1 MPDMRPPHALSG
13 GRLAA
18 LGAPRG
24 SAAGCKALAFAAA
37 TVLSCAPAAAQDG
50 AVELAAGY
58 ATDAE
63 LFASGGYYVS
73 DELSYVAE
81 LTRSDAGGIV
91 AYSLMGGVQFA
102 RRLPVVTPIAR
113 LLVGSGDLTGKDPD
127 GGDDDL
133 GMQFGGGLDVRLAP
147 GVAIRSLVSY
157 RPFFND
163 KLRVNAGV
171 AVSF

>member
-1 MPDMRPPHALSG
+1 MR
-13 GRLAA
+13 
-18 LGAPRG
+18 
-24 SAAGCKALAFAAA
+24 KVLAFAAA
-37 TVLSCAPAAAQDG
+37 GALVGVAPAAAQDG

-58 ATDAE
+58 VTDDE
-63 LFASGGYYVS
+63 LFASVGYYVS
-73 DELSYVAE
+73 DAIAYAAELS
-81 LTRSDAGGIV
+81 RSDAGGMV

-113 LLVGSGDLTGKDPD
+113 LLVGTGDLTGKDPD
-127 GGDDDL
+127 GGDDDV
-133 GMQFGGGLDVRLAP
+133 GMQFGGGVDVRLAP